1 MSLQPAPHPVPE
13 HPETHAPLI
22 HGACQSQTAI
32 FQQGTVQ
39 RRFRQLRQF
48 SRIPS
53 ERSFQGKGSG
63 IQRLPD
69 TVQGPGP
76 RSGESLTASLPKS
89 VVPAGL
95 SAAEIQKDPG
105 SFENRAERRLHKKKT
120 GGSGRCVEKI
130 QSPGVTAGQIRQQ
143 PAVQRQKVAVRI
155 PRRAARALRRAR
167 IVQPRRVQGICAGR
181 RQVDAAHVLI

>member
-53 ERSFQGKGSG
+53 ERSFQA
-63 IQRLPD
+63 P
-69 TVQGPGP
+69 
-76 RSGESLTASLPKS
+76 ESSAFQTRYRAPVL
-89 VVPAGL
+89 VPA
-95 SAAEIQKDPG
+95 
-105 SFENRAERRLHKKKT
+105 
-120 GGSGRCVEKI
+120 
-130 QSPGVTAGQIRQQ
+130 SP
-143 PAVQRQKVAVRI
+143 
-155 PRRAARALRRAR
+155 
-167 IVQPRRVQGICAGR
+167 
-181 RQVDAAHVLI
+181 